1 MNWINPH
8 LSRRTFLFSTAA
20 GVASFSTAA
29 AVASSIFHQTDQA
42 LHVSIIGFGRHAQRF
57 LDSVTDSVLYIDAVF
72 DPDPLAL
79 KSASALL
86 KKRQRFLPE
95 LVRTSSPSSIAP
107 SSSPVILCSPPHT
120 WAALIPNLT
129 AHGRPVLAH
138 HTQLFAPPYWPES
151 LSTLSRQPANLLVVG
166 IDPTFPLHLLYSF
179 HTFAR
184 SRGALNPSYS
194 LWHHTWPQSQLLAF
208 HFDCLNAALPQDV
221 NSVDHQWR
229 FLPMALQPDSP
240 DMVSHLCDSASCS
253 ISASGPGIAF
263 GAHLEITGRNS
274 TIASSPGYVL
284 EFANF
289 CRVPQPVRNRILHRQ
304 SALLKLVHAST
315 EAMSL
320 FV

>member
-1 MNWINPH
+1 MNWINPP

-20 GVASFSTAA
+20 AVASISTAA
-29 AVASSIFHQTDQA
+29 VVASSILHQSDEP

-57 LDSVTDSVLYIDAVF
+57 LDSVTDSVLYVDAVF

-86 KKRQRFLPE
+86 KKRQRFVPE
-95 LVRTSSPSSIAP
+95 LVRTSSPSLIAQ
-107 SSSPVILCSPPHT
+107 SSSPVLLCSPPHT
-120 WAALIPNLT
+120 WTALIPDLT

-151 LSTLSRQPANLLVVG
+151 LRTLSRPPANLLVVG
-166 IDPTFPLHLLYSF
+166 IDPTFPLHLLKSF

-184 SRGALNPSYS
+184 SRGALKPSYS
-194 LWHHTWPQSQLLAF
+194 LWHRAWPHSQLLAF

-221 NSVDHQWR
+221 SSEDHQWQ
-229 FLPMALQPDSP
+229 FLPMAFQPDST
-240 DMVSHLCDSASCS
+240 DVASHFSDSASCS

-263 GAHLEITGRNS
+263 GAHLEIAGGDS
-274 TIASSPGYVL
+274 TIASSPGYL
-284 EFANF
+284 IEFAEF
-289 CRVPQPVRNRILHRQ
+289 CRVRQPARNHILRRQ
-304 SALLKLVHAST
+304 SALLKLVQAST